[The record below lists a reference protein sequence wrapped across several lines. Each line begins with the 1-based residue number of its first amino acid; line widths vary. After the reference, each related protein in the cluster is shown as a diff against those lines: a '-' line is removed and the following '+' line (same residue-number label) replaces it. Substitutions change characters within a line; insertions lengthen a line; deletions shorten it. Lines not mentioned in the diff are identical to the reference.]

1 MFLAYH
7 NLVFIDVII
16 RNKRHNFGNLF
27 WNHPEHKYVTIAISR
42 TLSTVSNAASVPPLL
57 LLPSY

>member
-16 RNKRHNFGNLF
+16 RNTRHNFGNLF
-27 WNHPEHKYVTIAISR
+27 SNHCEHKYKTIEISR
-42 TLSTVSNAASVPPLL
+42 TLSTVSNATSFPPLL

>member
-16 RNKRHNFGNLF
+16 RNKKHNFGNLF
-27 WNHPEHKYVTIAISR
+27 WNHPEHKYITIAISR